1 MELTIPGVP
10 NGPPLVDQHEARP
23 VTDAVRVPGA
33 AVVVLR
39 IGIGDALP
47 RERPREIALVV
58 LTGVGWELR
67 RMDADNR
74 EPALPINP
82 IVRHQRRHGP
92 GAVAAGEYPEVEQ
105 HDAAAQLR
113 EPQRPVGVEPARVG
127 ELGRWNAA
135 RA

>member
-1 MELTIPGVP
+1 MELTIPGVA
-10 NGPPLVDQHEARP
+10 NDPPLVDQHEARP

-58 LTGVGWELR
+58 LTRGGWELR

-74 EPALPINP
+74 EPPLP
-82 IVRHQRRHGP
+82 RHSILRQQRRHP
-92 GAVAAGEYPEVEQ
+92 AGAGSARGHTAD
-105 HDAAAQLR
+105 DAH
-113 EPQRPVGVEPARVG
+113 
-127 ELGRWNAA
+127 
-135 RA
+135 

>member
-1 MELTIPGVP
+1 MELTIPGVA

-39 IGIGDALP
+39 IGIRDALP

-67 RMDADNR
+67 RMDGDNR
-74 EPALPINP
+74 EPALPIP
-82 IVRHQRRHGP
+82 PTVTPPPRQRA
-92 GAVAAGEYPEVEQ
+92 GAVAAGAP
-105 HDAAAQLR
+105 
-113 EPQRPVGVEPARVG
+113 
-127 ELGRWNAA
+127 
-135 RA
+135 